1 MSIRI
6 TEPQR
11 HIVLV
16 TIDNEGRRNALT
28 RAMFEELALLWPRL
42 EASAARCVV
51 VTGQGGK
58 AFCSG
63 ADLSIDWTL
72 DPNLDDLVDRALLK
86 TQTFTKPLVA
96 AINGH
101 AVAGGL
107 ELILSCDIRIAA
119 RDVKLGFPEVQ
130 WGIFPSGGGALKLEA
145 QIGYT
150 WARDLLLTGRLIT
163 ADEANAIG
171 LVGQVV
177 TSQDVLATAMQRAE
191 SIARN
196 SPTAVAAVKRF
207 LSQRSARALAED
219 VPDEEREARNVR
231 ASSDRVKGIEAFLN
245 RRPPPY

>member
-1 MSIRI
+1 MSISV

-16 TIDNEGRRNALT
+16 TIENEGRRNALT

-42 EASAARCVV
+42 EASTARCVV
-51 VTGQGGK
+51 VTGQGSK

-63 ADLSIDWTL
+63 AGLSIDWTL

-107 ELILSCDIRIAA
+107 EFVLSCDIRIAA
-119 RDVKLGFPEVQ
+119 RGAKLGFPEVQ
-130 WGIFPSGGGALKLEA
+130 WGIFPSGGGALKLEG

-163 ADEANAIG
+163 ADEANTIG

-177 TSQDVLATAMQRAE
+177 VAQDVRATAMQRAE

-207 LSQRSARALAED
+207 LSRRSARALAED

-231 ASSDRVKGIEAFLN
+231 ASSDRVKGVEAFLN